1 MSLIFID
8 GFDHYN
14 AIRDKWQVAAGLTNP
29 TFVAGRFGI
38 GQALRHQASNNTLT
52 MQQTF
57 PSQTEVFFGI
67 ALQAPGFPSSSP
79 HSMFRFN
86 NTAGTN
92 LVTVSLNVNGTLT
105 IACGGQSATTVAP
118 ITNVQYHFIEL
129 RYTAK
134 NTGGIC
140 ELRVDEAVVATI
152 TGDTTTSTEDDIA
165 IFSFGHNGS
174 NAPLYL
180 FDDLYILNASGTTN
194 NGYLGDSRITTLVAN
209 LDGTNNDF
217 APSTGSLNFE
227 MVDEVIMDSD
237 TTHVESGLVGAQ
249 EDYDNES
256 FSDRAITP
264 GTIFGVQVANATKR
278 TNVGALRYQNEM
290 TVAGVQYTDAIEYT
304 AGQTA
309 YFVTVLPFDTDPSD
323 SGAWTEAKVAACG
336 SGLKITFK
344 DN

>member
-8 GFDHYN
+8 GFDHYG
-14 AIRDKWQVAAGLTNP
+14 AIRDKWQVASGLTNP
-29 TFVAGRFGI
+29 TFTAGRFGE
-38 GQALRHQASNNTLT
+38 GQALVYQASNNSLT
-52 MQQTF
+52 IQQSF
-57 PSQTEVFFGI
+57 VSETEVFFGC
-67 ALQAPGFPSSSP
+67 ALFAPGFPGSAP

-105 IACGGQSATTVAP
+105 IACGGQSATTIAA

-129 RYTAK
+129 HYTAK

-152 TGDTTTSTEDDIA
+152 TGDTTSSTEDDIA

-174 NAPLYL
+174 NAPAYR
-180 FDDLYILNASGTTN
+180 FDDLYILNADGAEN
-194 NGYLGDSRITTLVAN
+194 NGFLGDVRITTLAAN

-217 APSTGSLNFE
+217 APSSGSLNFE
-227 MVDEVIMDSD
+227 MVDELILDDD

-256 FSDRAITP
+256 FSDRAITA
-264 GTIFGVQVANATKR
+264 GTVLGVQVANATLR
-278 TNVGALRYQNEM
+278 TNVGALRYQNEL
-290 TVAGVQYTDAIEYT
+290 TVAGVQFTDAIEHT
-304 AGQTA
+304 AGQTD

-323 SGAWTEAKVAACG
+323 SGAWTEAKVAAAG
-336 SGLKITFK
+336 SGIKITFK